1 MMMLFRFSG
10 PVCCLLVQLITFS
23 VPVFADDDYI
33 VYSPHVV
40 KGQTE
45 IESRAYAVSDSR
57 PGFAPSNG
65 YLLSLGHT
73 FTDYWKSEV
82 YVSEYQHLP
91 GSGNSLYGHEWENT
105 FQLTDRGE
113 YIVDWGFLA
122 AYSQHTLP
130 GIADTL
136 ELGPLIE
143 KDSGRLQQRLN
154 ILAEKDL
161 GSNATLR
168 YALRGGY
175 ALSYRVTNQFQP
187 GFEAY
192 YRPIDNAHQIGPMIQ
207 GELFLANGK
216 EVEYSFGVLRGLN
229 NGAPQN
235 VIVAR
240 MSYEFF

>member
-1 MMMLFRFSG
+1 MMNSPYRWLKCF
-10 PVCCLLVQLITFS
+10 LIVQLVVFS
-23 VPVFADDDYI
+23 SVLLADDDYV

-45 IESRAYAVSDSR
+45 LESRAYAVSDSR

-65 YLLSLGHT
+65 YLVSLGHT

-82 YVSEYQHLP
+82 YFAEYQHLP
-91 GSGNSLYGHEWENT
+91 GSGNALYGHEWENT
-105 FQLTDRGE
+105 FQLSERGE
-113 YIVDWGFLA
+113 YAVDWGFLA
-122 AYSQHTLP
+122 AYSQHILP
-130 GIADTL
+130 GVADSL

-143 KDSGRLQQRLN
+143 KDLGRLQQRLN
-154 ILAEKDL
+154 LLVEKDVFA
-161 GSNATLR
+161 NATLR
-168 YALRGGY
+168 YAPRAGY

-192 YRPIDNAHQIGPMIQ
+192 YRPIDHAHQIGPMLQ
-207 GELFLANGK
+207 GELFLPHGK
-216 EVEYSFGVLRGLN
+216 EIEYAFGVLRGLN

-235 VIVAR
+235 VIIAR

>member
-1 MMMLFRFSG
+1 MRPNNWLYICI
-10 PVCCLLVQLITFS
+10 VIVALTYAKS
-23 VPVFADDDYI
+23 VLADDDYV

-45 IESRAYAVSDSR
+45 LESRAYAVSDSR

-65 YLLSLGHT
+65 FLTSLGHT

-82 YVSEYQHLP
+82 YFTEYQHLP
-91 GSGNSLYGHEWENT
+91 GTGNTLYGHEWENT

-113 YIVDWGFLA
+113 YALDWGFLA
-122 AYSQHTLP
+122 AYSQHILP

-136 ELGPLIE
+136 EFGPLIE

-161 GSNATLR
+161 GSNATMR

-207 GELFLANGK
+207 GELFFPNGK
-216 EVEYSFGVLRGLN
+216 EVEYALGVLKGLN
-229 NGAPQN
+229 NGAPQQ
-235 VIVAR
+235 VFIAR
-240 MSYEFF
+240 ISYEFF